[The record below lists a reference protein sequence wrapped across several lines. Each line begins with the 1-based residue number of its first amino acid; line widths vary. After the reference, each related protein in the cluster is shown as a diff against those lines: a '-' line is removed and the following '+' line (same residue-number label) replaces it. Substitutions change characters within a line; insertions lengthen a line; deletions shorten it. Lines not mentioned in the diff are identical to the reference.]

1 MNTKRKKQLISYR
14 QIPAKSKITDKW
26 SLMALNNLLIYP
38 PSEHL
43 FAWSSAMKFGYL
55 LKIVFVCNKTH
66 GWITNKRQ
74 ICCVKFSR
82 LSFLIKGSLQTQK
95 LLHIDESSRL
105 TVLLM
110 FLTIEKK
117 CSCFLDNCCR
127 NSELNES
134 TKELFL
140 TSNTCIF
147 RSWIVI

>member
-1 MNTKRKKQLISYR
+1 MNTKRKKQLISHR

-26 SLMALNNLLIYP
+26 SLMALNNYLYIH
-38 PSEHL
+38 HL
-43 FAWSSAMKFGYL
+43 NACLPDLQLWNLATYYKLSL
-55 LKIVFVCNKTH
+55 FVNKTH

-117 CSCFLDNCCR
+117 RSCFLDNCCR